1 MSLEI
6 TIPFGKLDG
15 KDNVKNLVFS
25 ILTKE
30 YPLKIIDLT
39 NFIRKRYGKSVTF
52 QAVRKALIQLVS
64 DGVLIKEGTSFQINK
79 NWVFESKKV
88 LDNLYSELNKE
99 KTKPHG
105 IDSVSGEVSVF
116 AFDSLNNL
124 MKFWEDLIDN
134 WFDHFKKGDPNI
146 NAYQGAHGWEG
157 IMHPDR
163 ERIMMGRLK
172 KKGIKSYAFSTGS
185 TPLDRYIWKFYKSIG
200 LKVGLKPS
208 LSSFDRGYYVA
219 TYGDLIVQ
227 TQYPKKIVDQIDV
240 FFKKTKKIEDLNLHK
255 LSEIVNQKIKI
266 KLTVIKNL
274 EMAKQIN
281 KSIIDQIKELK

>member
-88 LDNLYSELNKE
+88 LSDF
-99 KTKPHG
+99 
-105 IDSVSGEVSVF
+105 I
-116 AFDSLNNL
+116 SL
-124 MKFWEDLIDN
+124 
-134 WFDHFKKGDPNI
+134 
-146 NAYQGAHGWEG
+146 
-157 IMHPDR
+157 
-163 ERIMMGRLK
+163 GRLP
-172 KKGIKSYAFSTGS
+172 ALPGS
-185 TPLDRYIWKFYKSIG
+185 IALCDRHA
-200 LKVGLKPS
+200 
-208 LSSFDRGYYVA
+208 D
-219 TYGDLIVQ
+219 
-227 TQYPKKIVDQIDV
+227 PKNERLLV
-240 FFKKTKKIEDLNLHK
+240 F
-255 LSEIVNQKIKI
+255 
-266 KLTVIKNL
+266 
-274 EMAKQIN
+274 
-281 KSIIDQIKELK
+281 